1 MSTDTLSEV
10 LRAVRLTG
18 AIFFAVDASAP
29 WIAETPAGRLIGH
42 PTGCRST

>member
-18 AIFFAVDASAP
+18 AIFFAFDAGS
-29 WIAETPAGRLIGH
+29 GL
-42 PTGCRST
+42 